1 MSACLSVFVSVCLG
15 VCLAVCLRFLL
26 EVEGLLTFLV
36 SCLYFTEEIYMTT
49 NSYKAKKEDEISFD
63 IGVNLHVKEK
73 TLDGW
78 WRVV

>member
-1 MSACLSVFVSVCLG
+1 MTDLFFCLV
-15 VCLAVCLRFLL
+15 
-26 EVEGLLTFLV
+26 
-36 SCLYFTEEIYMTT
+36 YFTEEIYMTT

-63 IGVNLHVKEK
+63 IGVNLHVIEK

>member
-1 MSACLSVFVSVCLG
+1 MYVCLSGSLH
-15 VCLAVCLRFLL
+15 FLL
-26 EVEGLLTFLV
+26 DVEGLLISFL
-36 SCLYFTEEIYMTT
+36 SCLNFTEEIYMTT

-63 IGVNLHVKEK
+63 IGVNLHVIEK